1 MPTRYNLIEAKHKYQ
16 YLSKSFNLSTSNGN
30 VYDSGCVKVTKLL
43 FPTIGAEEY
52 QRIGNKINSV
62 QLRVEYDLNLS
73 SYQLQLLPSTL
84 STAADPNFF
93 MKFRVMLIDIV
104 DKVDISQQ
112 DAYDYFTNMFIYY
125 SDGNQ
130 QSNHVKS
137 LRVSG
142 PNTGNFSILYDE
154 CFIIDTK
161 HPFHHKAFNV
171 KLANTLKFDGNQQTP
186 ENHNYYLWFIM
197 PKYYYMDIS
206 QALQDQITALY
217 DRTIEFKANLKLT
230 WFDN

>member
-16 YLSKSFNLSTSNGN
+16 YISKSYNLSTANGN
-30 VYDSGCVKVTKLL
+30 VYDSTCVKSTTLGY
-43 FPTIGAEEY
+43 PTIGAEEH
-52 QRIGNKINSV
+52 QRIGNKINNV
-62 QLRVEYDLNLS
+62 QLRVEYDVNIR
-73 SYQLQLLPSTL
+73 SYLLQLLPSTL

-93 MKFRVMLIDIV
+93 MKFRVMVIDIY
-104 DKVDISQQ
+104 DIQNISQQ
-112 DAYDYFTNMFIYY
+112 EANNYFTEMFVYY
-125 SDGNQ
+125 DNNNN

-142 PNTGNFSILYDE
+142 LHTGNFKILYDE
-154 CFIIDTK
+154 AFIIDNK
-161 HPFHHKAFNV
+161 HPFHHKSFNV
-171 KLANTLKFDGNQQTP
+171 KLANVIKFDNTSNI

-206 QALQDQITALY
+206 HALQDQITTLY
-217 DRTIEFKANLKLT
+217 DKPIDFRANMKLT